1 MQRPCHKRS
10 SSQTKKLELYL
21 QGAVKK
27 QKSSSFSRVEGI
39 EAHGDRRRHS
49 LFSLPLVICWLF
61 KSWKKR
67 GWRDSKRQTK
77 AGRTVKKLSTGF
89 SVTA

>member
-49 LFSLPLVICWLF
+49 LFSLPLVI
-61 KSWKKR
+61 
-67 GWRDSKRQTK
+67 
-77 AGRTVKKLSTGF
+77 
-89 SVTA
+89 